1 MITANEYKDIL
12 EDHGIEVR
20 HGTHGMIEDVMVCF
34 YQKKGGFV
42 ILWDDI
48 GYDEEGEFTNF
59 VNSCECYAEK
69 DKFIDGIE
77 KLKMKYKSLKI
88 QEKLNKIEKDFG

>member
-1 MITANEYKDIL
+1 MISKNEYKTIL
-12 EDHGIEVR
+12 EDYGIEVR

-34 YQKKGGFV
+34 FQENDRYV

-59 VNSCECYAEK
+59 ANSCECYAEK
-69 DKFIDGIE
+69 DKFIEGIE
-77 KLKMKYKSLKI
+77 KLKCKYKSLKI
-88 QEKLNKIEKDFG
+88 QEKLDKIEKDF